1 MDEFLRL
8 SIRNQIRNDDTP
20 ADEFCCMFN
29 EHLEEIKKYL
39 NADLAENIENRFF
52 DLAADSFEF
61 AALWGMKLAIGVL
74 NGTIKQ
80 VIEM

>member
-8 SIRNQIRNDDTP
+8 SIRNQIRNEDKP
-20 ADEFCCMFN
+20 ADEFVSMFN
-29 EHLEEIKKYL
+29 PTWAGIKKYL
-39 NADLAENIENRFF
+39 NEDLAEELENDFF
-52 DLAADSFEF
+52 DLASDAFEF